1 MVSQPSMNNP
11 RRGIALVD
19 VIVGTIMLGVVLV
32 VVIGIST
39 SALGA
44 QDEGERLQ
52 TVAMLLDEQLNL
64 VVMRGPDQY
73 QSRFGSGGACDAPF
87 EKYRYTVEISGGS
100 SGDPYSVKA
109 TILWTDRGRERS
121 ESVETLVAPR
131 LGDDPDLDRK
141 LGKPI
146 ERYQ

>member
-1 MVSQPSMNNP
+1 MVSRLSMNRD

-73 QSRFGSGGACDAPF
+73 QSRFGSGGPCDAPF
-87 EKYRYTVEISGGS
+87 EQYRYTVELSGGS
-100 SGDPYSVKA
+100 SGDPYAVKA
-109 TILWTDRGRERS
+109 TIFWTDRGRERS

-131 LGDDPDLDRK
+131 LGDDPDPDRK
-141 LGKPI
+141 PGKPI